1 MFPTMRKHIASLLCD
16 EDPDCRRVAAEALG
30 EVRNLAA
37 LTALAAALKDD
48 SKGVRDAASR
58 SLLAIGGSNAAR
70 AIVEYIADENIATRN
85 LASDLLVKL
94 GSVSIPALL
103 PYLSDADEDVRKFAV
118 DILGMIRENVPAAS
132 LYPLLHDP
140 DQNVV
145 LAAVEALGNIRQ
157 PEAVPHLL
165 RCFDE
170 QPYTRAAV
178 VEALGKIQDPRAS
191 SFLLERFQKEIAQA
205 APDPLLLFVLL
216 EALGLLGDAAALS
229 VLEVT
234 ASSMRGKLRNALI
247 HALVAISERTG
258 SNLDWSR
265 FPLSA
270 LIEALHDD
278 DPGICLSAAKALLT
292 IMSTDVTAELL
303 GALGKDD
310 ELDALLRSALMRRSQ
325 VFQLVPQQLKRAGAR
340 GKREMISL
348 LGSLAA
354 QMVERFASKQSMPV
368 DEHTLHE
375 AFDAVA
381 AEWNDA
387 EEETRMAIV
396 ETLFRLDGDRAVAF
410 LATIANDPDPWLR
423 VRALEL
429 TAAVADPRMPAF
441 LAQFLE
447 DEDEMVRETAA
458 QILNAKGY
466 SFEQAEEA

>member
-1 MFPTMRKHIASLLCD
+1 MVVYNIHTVLH
-16 EDPDCRRVAAEALG
+16 DPDPEKRRLAIEQFEATPSPAA
-30 EVRNLAA
+30 VSVI
-37 LTALAAALKDD
+37 AAALRDAD
-48 SKGVRDAASR
+48 RGVRDAASR

-103 PYLSDADEDVRKFAV
+103 PFLSDADEDVRKFAV

-165 RCFDE
+165 RSFDE
-170 QPYTRAAV
+170 QPFTRAAV
-178 VEALGKIQDPRAS
+178 VEALGKIQDPRTS
-191 SFLLERFQKEIAQA
+191 NFLLERFQKEIAQP
-205 APDPLLLFVLL
+205 APDPLLLFLLL

-229 VLEVT
+229 VLEAT
-234 ASSMRGKLRNALI
+234 ASSTRGKLRNALI

-278 DPGICLSAAKALLT
+278 DPGICISAAKALLT
-292 IMSTDVTAELL
+292 ISGTDVTAELI
-303 GALGKDD
+303 GAMGRNDD
-310 ELDALLRSALMRRSQ
+310 LDVLLRSALMQRGQ
-325 VFQLVPQQLKRAGAR
+325 VFQLLPQQMKRAGAR

-396 ETLFRLDGDRAVAF
+396 ETLFRLDGDRAMEF

-429 TAAVADPRMPAF
+429 TAAVVDPRMPAF